1 MATVLYVKIHVL
13 VARVR
18 DLYVKIRIKWQVTR
32 LGPGLFLTASGM
44 RLKRSGNQFIH
55 KSMCFGRLGA

>member
-1 MATVLYVKIHVL
+1 M
-13 VARVR
+13 VAWVR
-18 DLYVKIRIKWQVTR
+18 DLYVKIRIKWQVAR

-44 RLKRSGNQFIH
+44 RLERAGNQFIH